1 MKCPSENKEQELL
14 LAYCAGTLDPETT
27 ISLQRHLSACPLC
40 REFETRQQAVW
51 AALDAWEVQ
60 PVSRDF
66 DRRLYQRIEE
76 QAQSSWWSRWMRPSF
91 ASGLWSRG
99 VPLAATACLLLLAGV
114 ILERPGKV
122 VAPEDRADVQRVESV
137 QPDQVERA
145 LDDMEMLRQI
155 RLTTTVDSSNVNS
168 M

>member
-1 MKCPSENKEQELL
+1 MKCPSESKEHTELL
-14 LAYCAGTLDPETT
+14 LARCAGKLDPETT
-27 ISLQRHLSACPLC
+27 MQLDRHLSACPAC
-40 REFETRQQAVW
+40 REFQTRQQAVW
-51 AALDAWEVQ
+51 QALDAWEVQ
-60 PVSRDF
+60 PVSADF
-66 DRRLYQRIEE
+66 DRRLYRRIEE

-91 ASGLWSRG
+91 PSGLWSRG
-99 VPLAATACLLLLAGV
+99 VPLAATAGLLLLAGM

-122 VAPEDRADVQRVESV
+122 VAPEDLAGVRVESV

-155 RLTTTVDSSNVNS
+155 RLTTSVDSSNVNS